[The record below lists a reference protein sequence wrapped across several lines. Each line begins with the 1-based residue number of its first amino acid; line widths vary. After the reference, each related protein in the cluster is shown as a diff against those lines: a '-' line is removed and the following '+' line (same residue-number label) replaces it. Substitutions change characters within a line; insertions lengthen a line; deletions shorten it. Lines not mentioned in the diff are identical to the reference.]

1 MAERTLKTLLL
12 IGLFSIGSTTD
23 EQDTIVVDT
32 KLGAIKGTVWKSEEK
47 GENLYEFRGI
57 PYARPTTGAKRFTKP
72 EPVDPWKDTLDASEF
87 GASCPQ
93 YMPDV
98 MADLRPDKMEE
109 DCLFLNI
116 FVPKKLK
123 PGKHLSVMF
132 WIHGGGL
139 MNGNGDVF
147 DGSLLTMQGDVI
159 LVTINYRLG
168 IFGFLALD
176 HPAAMGNYG
185 IWDQKLA
192 LQWVHDNIESFGG
205 NPDSVTIFGES
216 AGGWS
221 VSFQSLIPS
230 NKGLFHRVIAQS
242 GVVTR
247 AGVLSKQMIRDDF
260 KDLSE
265 KVNCPVDDMY
275 QFTDCLRDK
284 SVEMLLNET
293 NFFTSMSNEVAKFN
307 AAYQPA
313 IDGEL
318 YMEHPLLLLE
328 DSSSDVSIFFRSL
341 DFMAGTTS
349 NEGNLVPMT
358 AHPGLQARYEF
369 NVSESIPAKFVCQ
382 GMLNPYVDR
391 NFNTDKEQLKESLCQ
406 FYTTELSEDAQSLLA
421 THCYADLSFVFPTL
435 KMLENHAAGK
445 GTTYQYLFSRESSK
459 PINIVGPPPKWFRG
473 AGHAEELKYMFD
485 ISRLFKHLDLGLT
498 DEEKTLSRN
507 IIQYWTSF
515 AKSGRPV
522 AGEDSVQWKE
532 FDLEDRSYIDLDVP
546 TTMKKS
552 MKPDMFKFLNEKF
565 PPLTSEKHERD
576 EL

>member
-1 MAERTLKTLLL
+1 MAERTLKTLLV
-12 IGLFSIGSTTD
+12 IGLFTIGSTTD
-23 EQDTIVVDT
+23 EKDNIVVDT
-32 KLGAIKGTVWKSEEK
+32 KLGPVKGTVWKYEET
-47 GENLYEFRGI
+47 GEIIYEFRGI
-57 PYARPTTGAKRFTKP
+57 PYAKPTTGAKRFTKP
-72 EPVDPWKDTLDASEF
+72 EPVDPWKNTLDASAF

-93 YMPDV
+93 YVPDE
-98 MADLRPDKMEE
+98 MADLKPENMAE

-116 FVPKKLK
+116 FVPRKLK
-123 PGKHLSVMF
+123 PGKNLSVMF

-176 HPAAMGNYG
+176 HPAALGNYG

-192 LQWVHDNIESFGG
+192 LEWVHENIESFGG

-247 AGVLSKQMIRDDF
+247 AGVLSKQMIRDAF
-260 KDLSE
+260 KELSE
-265 KVNCPVDDMY
+265 KVSCPVDDMY
-275 QFTDCLRDK
+275 KFTDCLRDMSIEK
-284 SVEMLLNET
+284 LLNET
-293 NFFTSMSNEVAKFN
+293 NFFASMSNEALKFN
-307 AAYQPA
+307 SEYQPA
-313 IDGEL
+313 VDGEL
-318 YMEHPLLLLE
+318 YKKNPLFLLE
-328 DSSSDVSIFFRSL
+328 DSSSEVSQFFRSL

-349 NEGNLVPMT
+349 NEGNLVPMIT
-358 AHPGLQARYEF
+358 HPGLQERYEF
-369 NVSESIPAKFVCQ
+369 NVSEGIPAKFVCQ

-391 NFNTDKEQLKESLCQ
+391 NFNTDKEGLKESLCQ
-406 FYTTELSEDAQSLLA
+406 FYTTDLSEDTQSLKA
-421 THCYADLSFVFPTL
+421 THCYADLSFIFPTL
-435 KMLENHAAGK
+435 KMLENHAAGT
-445 GTTYQYLFSRESSK
+445 GTTYQYQFSRESSK
-459 PINIVGPPPKWFRG
+459 PINIGGPPPKWFRG

-485 ISRLFKHLDLGLT
+485 MSRLFKHLDLGLT
-498 DEEKTLSRN
+498 DGEKTLSRN

-515 AKSGRPV
+515 AKTGRPV
-522 AGEDSVQWKE
+522 AGKESVQWKE
-532 FDLEDRSYIDLDVP
+532 FDLQDRSYIDLDVP

-552 MKPDMFKFLNEKF
+552 LKPDMYKFLNENF
-565 PPLTSEKHERD
+565 PPLTHEKHERD